1 LVAYTE
7 NHSGEVYR
15 MLNLSTNSIIIS
27 RKIVWLKKSYKGWTS
42 TKQSTFYEEQEN
54 ELRSGLKGL
63 ENDESIDKIVDGEE
77 DKSDTK
83 VYRALKK
90 LESAFNPH
98 AKKAIDDYNH
108 GREISLEQVNFAL
121 FTTIVIKE
129 PSSCKEAINYAEK
142 KVRFALKEAIDKEL
156 NEMTKRGA

>member
-1 LVAYTE
+1 
-7 NHSGEVYR
+7 
-15 MLNLSTNSIIIS
+15 
-27 RKIVWLKKSYKGWTS
+27 
-42 TKQSTFYEEQEN
+42 
-54 ELRSGLKGL
+54 LKGL
-63 ENDESIDKIVDGEE
+63 ENNESIDKIVDGEE

-121 FTTIVIKE
+121 FTTNVIKE

-156 NEMTKRGA
+156 NEMTKRGAWKVIDEKDIPKDRQCIKNKWIFKIKRKGIFAQDLWHAVIAKIPESILVRALHLFSMT